1 MNDSA
6 IIRLLRPMVREMAA
20 YRSARDDFEDF
31 EAQKTFLD
39 ANENPF
45 ESEVNRYP
53 DPLQRKL
60 KTALSEIKGVKPDQ
74 ILLGNGSDEVL
85 DLIFRAFC
93 EPGQDEVILL
103 PPTYGMYGV
112 LAQLNNIIA
121 HAVSLNTDFELD
133 LEAITAKVD
142 KKTKVIFV
150 CSPNNPT
157 GNSIPLSQI
166 EALLKRFKG
175 LVVVDEAYVDF
186 AEQTSA
192 LSLLD
197 AYPKLMICQTFS
209 KAYGLAGIR
218 LGIGFADPL
227 IISYLNKIK
236 PPYNINIL
244 TQKAAMASLKQK
256 KAVEQQVKELIAERQ
271 NMEKALLN
279 FNFVRKIFPSNAN
292 FLLIQVDDAN
302 KRYSQLIENDIV
314 VRNRSSL
321 IGCENCLRVTIG
333 TPQENIKF
341 MNVCKSIDQ

>member
-45 ESEVNRYP
+45 ESEFNRYP

-112 LAQLNNIIA
+112 LAQLNNIRA